1 MSKKPQLGK
10 LPPKYKF
17 FLNPYNFRFSRCP
30 QCDRKMKV
38 RKHPFFIHIDP
49 QQPLVLN
56 MTGKYCPGCDLLI
69 LHQDK
74 VEELLT
80 AAMMGRDPDVIGN
93 DYLFI
98 GTLERKGWREAQ
110 KNPYGLKATF
120 RYLHD
125 FKEYVTF
132 EIAHYGWLPSGARPG
147 QT

>member
-1 MSKKPQLGK
+1 MSKTPQLGK
-10 LPPKYKF
+10 LSPKYKF
-17 FLNPYNFRFSRCP
+17 FLNPYKESRFTRCP

-56 MTGKYCPGCDLLI
+56 MAGKYCPICDLLI

-80 AAMMGRDPDVIGN
+80 AAMMGNNPDVIGN
-93 DYLFI
+93 DYLVI
-98 GTLERKGWREAQ
+98 GTVDRKGWREAQ
-110 KNPYGLKATF
+110 KNPYGLKTTF

-132 EIAHYGWLPSGARPG
+132 EIAHYGWLPEDE
-147 QT
+147 